1 MTTTPPTTEIDRFL
15 AAPAVQALG
24 LPASEVRT
32 IVERFVDSCATFGV
46 APRFLDGSELHGV
59 VGHVLPARFAIGD
72 PLGPHVG
79 RVLEAF
85 VEFLDAPRKA
95 EQQDALRHTVFE
107 CQEAIRTGEAVH
119 HGHGHDHGH
128 AERGVTFVRDLPKV
142 GRNDPCPCG
151 SGKKFKACH
160 ARA

>member
-1 MTTTPPTTEIDRFL
+1 MTTTPPTTEIARFL
-15 AAPAVQALG
+15 ASPAVSALG
-24 LPASEVRT
+24 LPEADVKT

-46 APRFLDGSELHGV
+46 APRYLDGSELHGV

-72 PLGPHVG
+72 PLGIHVG
-79 RVLEAF
+79 KVLEAF

-95 EQQDALRHTVFE
+95 EQLDALRHTVFE
-107 CQEAIRTGEAVH
+107 AQEAIRTGQAVH
-119 HGHGHDHGH
+119 HHHHHGE
-128 AERGVTFVRDLPKV
+128 ERGTPFVREMPKV

-160 ARA
+160 ARG